1 MGHPF
6 LYVTFSVRPSICCT
20 PYLRNC
26 ALFDYNYWYAY
37 VKWWCL
43 QVFFHFFK
51 ILIFWVRVKNNPKWR
66 KILSCYLSQE
76 PYIIWLS
83 LMVHISK
90 RIISVG
96 VFFNFSKFW
105 FSRLTGWA
113 GEGGGGVKGQKMA
126 PKWQKFCL
134 FIGLLH
140 LIFQESY
147 IIWSSFMVQMC
158 ERMISPG
165 ILFIFSKFWFSR
177 SLGR

>member
-26 ALFDYNYWYAY
+26 ALCDYNYWYAY

-113 GEGGGGVKGQKMA
+113 GERGGWKGKKCPQNDKSSV
-126 PKWQKFCL
+126 C
-134 FIGLLH
+134 LLH

-165 ILFIFSKFWFSR
+165 IFFIFSKFWFSR